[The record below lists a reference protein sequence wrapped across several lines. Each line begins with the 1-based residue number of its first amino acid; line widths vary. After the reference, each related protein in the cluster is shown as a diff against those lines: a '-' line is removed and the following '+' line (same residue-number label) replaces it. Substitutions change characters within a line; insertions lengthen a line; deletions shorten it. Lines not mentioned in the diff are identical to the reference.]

1 MTSLVCYSAMAGIQS
16 FWLNR
21 QVVSIQKIDTNVR
34 IKWRTVKQ
42 LLGDGFPL
50 YISNALSAI
59 IFLPLLA
66 DIAIISGL
74 QSVGYLRVGQII
86 AQVFTL
92 LPEALAPVLCIN
104 SRTSQSNQK
113 TQRITE
119 NSLYLIWFIGLAT
132 LLAYITFDKQ
142 VVNVLFGSEFLNS
155 LQPTRLLIY
164 ITLLD
169 SLGQVLHT
177 ALLAKRQVKLFLIVQ
192 NSSLALSAI
201 AGWYFIPIIGLEG
214 FLLSKLIFAGLP
226 ALIYLAESWRKF
238 QSKDI
243 VFSLTIA
250 SISAFPLCWTSSTS
264 PEIEFALV
272 GIILTSL
279 AMALLKFSYYLPTQN
294 S

>member
-1 MTSLVCYSAMAGIQS
+1 MGYFGSREIQIVRLRQSLFVPLKLSAALLGAWVGGIITSLVCYSAMAGIQS

-21 QVVSIQKIDTNVR
+21 QVVSIQKIDTNFR

-50 YISNALSAI
+50 YISNALSAV

-92 LPEALAPVLCIN
+92 IPGALAPVLFIK

-113 TQRITE
+113 KQRITE
-119 NSLYLIWFIGLAT
+119 HSLFLIWCIGLAT
-132 LLAYITFDKQ
+132 LLAYIIFDKQ
-142 VVNVLFGSEFLNS
+142 LVNVLFGSKFLNS

-177 ALLAKRQVKLFLIVQ
+177 ALLAKRRVKLFLIVQ
-192 NSSLALSAI
+192 NSSLAISDC
-201 AGWYFIPIIGLEG
+201 WMVFHPTIGLEG

-226 ALIYLAESWRKF
+226 ALIYLAESWSKF
-238 QSKDI
+238 QQRYCI
-243 VFSLTIA
+243 FIGN
-250 SISAFPLCWTSSTS
+250 C
-264 PEIEFALV
+264 
-272 GIILTSL
+272 
-279 AMALLKFSYYLPTQN
+279 
-294 S
+294 